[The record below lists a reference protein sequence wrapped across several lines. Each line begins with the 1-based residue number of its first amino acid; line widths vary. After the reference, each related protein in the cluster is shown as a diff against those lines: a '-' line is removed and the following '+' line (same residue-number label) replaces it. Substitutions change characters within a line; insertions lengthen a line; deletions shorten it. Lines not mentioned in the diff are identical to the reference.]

1 MPQMRDLAGE
11 IARKLREV
19 GFQFMTQIISKPPG
33 PGPDPPLLQKTP
45 FFFFFFFILALRG
58 KRLSRRSFFH
68 TQQHKHHRMAAV
80 NRAWH
85 ITDRN
90 YFGNKR
96 FLATQFFPIE

>member
-45 FFFFFFFILALRG
+45 FFFFFILALRG
-58 KRLSRRSFFH
+58 KQLSRRSFFFIH
-68 TQQHKHHRMAAV
+68 SSTNTNEWLQLTERG
-80 NRAWH
+80 
-85 ITDRN
+85 T
-90 YFGNKR
+90 
-96 FLATQFFPIE
+96 